1 MSNHRRYGNES
12 RVIPRFAPVEDPHWI
27 GGNDT
32 INGYCEEGYEYVRNP
47 RVAYG
52 GYCRKKRR
60 R

>member
-1 MSNHRRYGNES
+1 MTKKYRNRNRE
-12 RVIPRFAPVEDPHWI
+12 IPRFAPVEDPHWV

-32 INGYCEEGYEYVRNP
+32 VRGYCEEGYEYVRNP